1 MFGAELEAVVS
12 RVLGAG
18 VQEEDLPAA
27 FLLVDRPQYEGLAVA
42 KVEQPAAG
50 AEWRAAQAICTHY
63 NVPLRRLVVTPE
75 REIAH
80 GEVFGRNLMLI
91 ATCLLGAQ
99 RGHTAVAIGIH
110 AGTGYADCSPGFLR
124 AVNAVVSDMGGKRV
138 EIRAPW
144 VDMTKSGIADY
155 CIKVGVP
162 LHLTHSCER
171 GDVPCGACLSC
182 RDQEALR
189 ARPV

>member
-1 MFGAELEAVVS
+1 MDSSALVAFYAELGRS
-12 RVLGAG
+12 I
-18 VQEEDLPAA
+18 AA
-27 FLLVDRPQYEGLAVA
+27 TFVHYG
-42 KVEQPAAG
+42 QPAAG